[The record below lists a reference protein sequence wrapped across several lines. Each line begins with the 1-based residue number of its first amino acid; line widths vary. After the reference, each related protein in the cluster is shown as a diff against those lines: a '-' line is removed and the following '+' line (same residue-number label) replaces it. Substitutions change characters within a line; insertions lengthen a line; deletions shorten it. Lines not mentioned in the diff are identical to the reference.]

1 MSHEKL
7 NPASALAGAAGSEF
21 ANLTGC
27 SSDFT
32 TTALALKKI
41 LTRVAVSPSV
51 ALVIAVH
58 AGLLREVR

>member
-1 MSHEKL
+1 MAHKKL
-7 NPASALAGAAGSEF
+7 NPASALTGAAGSEF

-41 LTRVAVSPSV
+41 LARVTVSPSV
-51 ALVIAVH
+51 ALVIAAH
-58 AGLLREVR
+58 AGLLSEVR